1 MGSRLGWGQ
10 NGGDTLGDVKA
21 ALGGRAFG
29 SSALTYAISPAKTVV
44 DASAGSELTV
54 KLPATSVVK
63 FGNPI
68 NADDGTEIVFVLSGA
83 TSAVAPVWDTN
94 YALVGASGANLTV
107 PTGKTKM
114 IAFKYIASKG
124 KFIEMWRVSGVVTA

>member
-1 MGSRLGWGQ
+1 MASMLGWGQ

-29 SSALTYAISPAKTVV
+29 SAALTYAISPAKTTV
-44 DASAGSELTV
+44 DASAGSEFTV

-63 FGNPI
+63 FANPI
-68 NADDGTEIVFVLSGA
+68 NADDGTEITFVLSGA

-94 YALVGASGANLTV
+94 YVLAGASGANLTV
-107 PTGKTKM
+107 PTGKTKL
-114 IAFKYIASKG
+114 IAFKYVASKG
-124 KFIEMWRVSGVVTA
+124 KYIEMWRQAAVITA